1 LYGKGVKGGT
11 FASYFVSARNARGN
25 ARENT
30 ARRKSAEDEA
40 DDDDYAPDPADDY
53 FDDELYKKYA
63 NNTSTQSYEY
73 YEAAAEED
81 VPGYRVELAKS
92 GRSKCSKS
100 KELIDKGEVRVGSL
114 DSTAGTYGRWHKL
127 DQWRVPVKFQ

>member
-1 LYGKGVKGGT
+1 MYGKGVKGGT

-25 ARENT
+25 ARAGNAT
-30 ARRKSAEDEA
+30 RGKSAEDEA
-40 DDDDYAPDPADDY
+40 DDDYAPDPADDY

-127 DQWRVPVKFQ
+127 NQWRVPVKFQ